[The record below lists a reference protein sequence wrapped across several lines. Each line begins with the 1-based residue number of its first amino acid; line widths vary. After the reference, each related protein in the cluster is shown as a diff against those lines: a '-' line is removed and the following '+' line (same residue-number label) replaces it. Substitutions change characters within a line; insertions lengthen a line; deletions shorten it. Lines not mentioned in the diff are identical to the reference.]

1 MDNNNHIPR
10 WKEASNKAIAE
21 NLLTSIAELL
31 DGRWY
36 RTETL
41 DYTGKRTR
49 RYIIE
54 SDITE
59 RPDSPESDVSG
70 GDSSDT

>member
-1 MDNNNHIPR
+1 MTDNRIPR

-36 RTETL
+36 TTETL
-41 DYTGKRTR
+41 DYKGRRTKK
-49 RYIIE
+49 YIIE
-54 SDITE
+54 HDITE
-59 RPDSPESDVSG
+59 RPDSPESDAPG

>member
-1 MDNNNHIPR
+1 MDNRIPR

-36 RTETL
+36 TTETL
-41 DYTGKRTR
+41 DSRGKRTR
-49 RYIIE
+49 RHIIE

-59 RPDSPESDVSG
+59 EPDSSSSDVSG
-70 GDSSDT
+70 SDSSDS

>member
-1 MDNNNHIPR
+1 MDNDNRIPR

-36 RTETL
+36 KTETL
-41 DYTGKRTR
+41 DSRGNRTR

-59 RPDSPESDVSG
+59 ESDSAESDVSG
-70 GDSSDT
+70 SDSSDT

>member
-1 MDNNNHIPR
+1 MDNRIPR

-36 RTETL
+36 TTETL
-41 DYTGKRTR
+41 DYKGRRTKK
-49 RYIIE
+49 YIIE
-54 SDITE
+54 HDIIEESD
-59 RPDSPESDVSG
+59 DSNSDVSG
-70 GDSSDT
+70 LHPGDS

>member
-59 RPDSPESDVSG
+59 EPDSAESDVSG
-70 GDSSDT
+70 SDSSDT

>member
-1 MDNNNHIPR
+1 MTDNRIPR

-36 RTETL
+36 KTETL
-41 DYTGKRTR
+41 DSRGNRTQ

-59 RPDSPESDVSG
+59 RPDSPESNVTG

>member
-1 MDNNNHIPR
+1 MTDNRIPR

-36 RTETL
+36 KTETL
-41 DYTGKRTR
+41 DSRGNRTQ

-59 RPDSPESDVSG
+59 RPDSTESNVTG

>member
-1 MDNNNHIPR
+1 MDNRIPR

-36 RTETL
+36 TTETL
-41 DYTGKRTR
+41 DYKGRRTKK
-49 RYIIE
+49 YIIE
-54 SDITE
+54 HDIIEESD
-59 RPDSPESDVSG
+59 DSNSDVSELHP
-70 GDSSDT
+70 GDS

>member
-1 MDNNNHIPR
+1 MTDNRIPR

-36 RTETL
+36 KTETL
-41 DYTGKRTR
+41 DSRGNRTR

-59 RPDSPESDVSG
+59 ESDSPESDVSG
-70 GDSSDT
+70 SDSSDT

>member
-1 MDNNNHIPR
+1 MTDNRIPR

-36 RTETL
+36 KTETL
-41 DYTGKRTR
+41 DSRGNRTR

-59 RPDSPESDVSG
+59 GSDSPESDVSG
-70 GDSSDT
+70 SDSSNT

>member
-1 MDNNNHIPR
+1 MDNDNRIPR

-36 RTETL
+36 TTETL
-41 DYTGKRTR
+41 DYKGRRTKK
-49 RYIIE
+49 YIIE
-54 SDITE
+54 HDITE
-59 RPDSPESDVSG
+59 RPDSPESDAPG